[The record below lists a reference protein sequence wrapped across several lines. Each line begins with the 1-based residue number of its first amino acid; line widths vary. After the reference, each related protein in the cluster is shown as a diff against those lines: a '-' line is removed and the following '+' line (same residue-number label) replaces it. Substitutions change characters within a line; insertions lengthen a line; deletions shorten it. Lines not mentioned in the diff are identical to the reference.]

1 MKEERNE
8 YTKNRILS
16 LIEAEFESD
25 VAFER
30 VMKIP
35 DKTVNNWRRGRSSS
49 FMKMLPEIAA
59 RFHVTVSDLLNV
71 PIGKDTS
78 ELSEEE
84 RHLVHL
90 YRRSRTL
97 PEAQRAALRKTL
109 ESVVSMYLEC
119 APQESAGRR
128 GRGGR
133 K

>member
-30 VMKIP
+30 AMGIP

-49 FMKMLPEIAA
+49 FMRMLPEIAA
-59 RFHVTVSDLLNV
+59 RFRVTVSDLLNV
-71 PIGKDTS
+71 PIGSDTS

-84 RHLVHL
+84 KHLVHL

-109 ESVVSMYLEC
+109 ESVVLMYLEL
-119 APQESAGRR
+119 AGERGTTRR
-128 GRGGR
+128 KRVG
-133 K
+133 KV